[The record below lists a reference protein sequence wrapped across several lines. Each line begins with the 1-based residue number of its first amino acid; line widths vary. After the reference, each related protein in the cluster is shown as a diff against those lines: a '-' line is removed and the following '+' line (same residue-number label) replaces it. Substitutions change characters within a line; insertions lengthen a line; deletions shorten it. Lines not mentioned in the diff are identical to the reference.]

1 MSAHGSRQARIAFR
15 RSTAGMAAGTLLSL
29 VTGFGRVFALAYA
42 LAFTRFSD
50 AYNLAN
56 TTPNIVYEL
65 ILGGILSATLVP
77 VFVDN
82 LATRDEDDAWR
93 AISAVVTVAAVL
105 LAVVTIAFVLA
116 APVVIR
122 LYTFRLAGEAGRDQQ
137 AVATS
142 LLRMFA
148 PQLL

>member
-15 RSTAGMAAGTLLSL
+15 RSTAGMAAGTLLSR

-65 ILGGILSATLVP
+65 VLGGILSATLVP
-77 VFVDN
+77 VFVDR
-82 LATRDEDDAWR
+82 LATDEEEDAW
-93 AISAVVTVAAVL
+93 
-105 LAVVTIAFVLA
+105 
-116 APVVIR
+116 
-122 LYTFRLAGEAGRDQQ
+122 
-137 AVATS
+137 TS
-142 LLRMFA
+142 K
-148 PQLL
+148 